1 MPDLR
6 NRVDPVV
13 EETVLK
19 YALDQPA
26 HGQTRISN
34 ELRKVGVIVS
44 PSGVRSIWLRH
55 DLACFKDRLNSLEK
69 LVDETGGVL
78 IESQLQALE
87 RKKEEQQAHV

>member
-1 MPDLR
+1 M
-6 NRVDPVV
+6 
-13 EETVLK
+13 LK

-44 PSGVRSIWLRH
+44 LSGVRSIWLRH

-69 LVDETGGVL
+69 LVDETGEVL